1 MLYHHTH
8 VRAGK
13 EFTVT
18 CETFFAGLCV
28 CVCVCVCVFTSIE
41 NRKSKYRLENIY
53 EVQEILYYIDI
64 NNLRI
69 DDIAAMSL
77 IYQHII

>member
-1 MLYHHTH
+1 MLCHHTH

-18 CETFFAGLCV
+18 GETFSAGL
-28 CVCVCVCVFTSIE
+28 CVCVCVFTSIE

-69 DDIAAMSL
+69 YDIAAMSL
-77 IYQHII
+77 I